1 MSEGRKRI
9 GILLLAA
16 ACILAAAGG
25 ISRKTKTIETFPAS
39 GRETAEILPLEILGE
54 DHVLNSGDAEELT
67 ELKGIGETLSALIRT
82 EREENGPFQYP
93 EDVTAVKGIGLK
105 KLSQMLGTD
114 GE

>member
-54 DHVLNSGDAEELT
+54 EHVLNSGDAEELT

-82 EREENGPFQYP
+82 EREENGLFQYP
-93 EDVTAVKGIGLK
+93 EDVTAVKGIGRK
-105 KLSQMLGTD
+105 KLGQMLGTD